1 MNLKESRPYLTIPFI
16 YFILSIIWVVV
27 SAQLF
32 LSSEHPFW
40 SHIILELIFV
50 VFTVGVLYF
59 LISNQVS
66 KERKA
71 KLLHQEREEQLR
83 YVVDTMPDFVCYK
96 DAQGRWVEANPFA
109 LKLFQLEGVPYKGK
123 TDRELA
129 AYSEFYREALLYCY
143 ESDQHALQSDEI
155 IRLEE
160 IIPKPDGSVRVF
172 DVIKVPT
179 FHPDGSR
186 KGLTVIGRN
195 ITELKEAE
203 ERYKSLFEQ
212 NPEAIASYDLQ
223 GKFVSANAASQKITG
238 YTLEELSKMDYADV
252 VFPEDWEMA
261 QKNFHLTLAGEQPIF
276 EVMFRHKS
284 GHPIHMSI
292 KYVPIVV
299 NGEIVGVYGIA
310 KDMTDWKRAEEWL
323 RKSDRLSIVGE
334 LAAGVAHEIRNPL
347 ATLSGFVQL
356 LKEQNLNHL
365 HYYDIM
371 SSELDRIN
379 FIVSEFMLLAK
390 PHVLNFQPKEVGT
403 ILNHVI
409 TLANTQAILNNVVI
423 ETDLEPDLPLIPC
436 EENQLKQVFINVI
449 KNAIEAMTDGGT
461 LQIRAGRKRDHLYIE
476 FIDQGPGIP
485 EERLVKLGEPFY
497 STKEKGMGL
506 GLMVSYRIMEAHGG
520 KMNISSQVGEGTRV
534 EVWLPLGKE
543 S

>member
-1 MNLKESRPYLTIPFI
+1 M
-16 YFILSIIWVVV
+16 
-27 SAQLF
+27 
-32 LSSEHPFW
+32 
-40 SHIILELIFV
+40 
-50 VFTVGVLYF
+50 
-59 LISNQVS
+59 S

-71 KLLHQEREEQLR
+71 KLLYQEREEQLR
-83 YVVDTMPDFVCYK
+83 FVVDTMPDFVCYK
-96 DAQGRWVEANPFA
+96 DAKGRWVEANPFA
-109 LKLFQLEGVPYKGK
+109 LQLFQLEGVPYKGK
-123 TDRELA
+123 TDQELA
-129 AYSEFYREALLYCY
+129 AYSDFYQEALLYCY
-143 ESDQHALQSDEI
+143 ESDQKALQSHEI

-160 IIPKPDGSVRVF
+160 VIPKPDGSVRVF

-179 FHPDGSR
+179 FHPDGRR

-212 NPEAIASYDLQ
+212 NPEAIASYDRD

-238 YTLEELSKMDYADV
+238 YSCEELNTMDYADL
-252 VFPEDWEMA
+252 VFPPDWEMV
-261 QKNFHLTLAGEQPIF
+261 KHNFRLTLAGEQPTF
-276 EVMFRHKS
+276 EVKFRHKS
-284 GHPIHMSI
+284 GEAIDMSI
-292 KYVPIVV
+292 KNVPIVV

-310 KDMTDWKRAEEWL
+310 KDITDWKRAEEWL

-356 LKEQNLNHL
+356 LKEQNLGHRY
-365 HYYDIM
+365 YYDIM

-423 ETDLEPDLPLIPC
+423 ETDIEPDLPLISC

-461 LQIRAGRKRDHLYIE
+461 LRIQAGRQEDRLFIR
-476 FIDQGPGIP
+476 FIDEGPGIP
-485 EERLVKLGEPFY
+485 EERLAKLGEPFF

-506 GLMVSYRIMEAHGG
+506 GLMVSYRIIEAHGG
-520 KMNISSQVGEGTRV
+520 KMNISSQVDEGTRV
-534 EVWLPLGKE
+534 EVWLPLGNE